1 MKKWL
6 ALFAAMLLPCTALAD
21 EPALVTANG
30 VVESAKVTEITA
42 PYTGVLSPFDWNS
55 GETVLK
61 DELLFSMDTIRVYA
75 PVEGTVSAVFAEPG
89 DLADEVNAQY
99 GMLASMEKK
108 NSFTADCSISGAYN
122 DDDNKIIHMGEMV
135 YIEQSSDTENVGEG
149 RVILVNGD
157 NYVLEIT
164 DGDFDNG
171 DSIKIYRDEKMTSKS
186 CIGTGKA
193 KRGSYVP
200 VYGTGRMIRCAVEEG
215 YKVKKGQLLFEMAS
229 QDADPRLTTPDIAA
243 VHDGALEIA
252 CLSGQQVY
260 KGMVLARIHDLS
272 ALNVVAQVDE
282 IDLDLFSVG
291 DNLKIT
297 FDRYPDEEFAG
308 MVTEISRIGKPRQ
321 NATYYDVTI
330 AVSTGREL
338 LPGMNAT
345 VRLSK

>member
-6 ALFAAMLLPCTALAD
+6 ALFAALLLPCTALAD
-21 EPALVTANG
+21 EAALVTANG

-108 NSFTADCSISGAYN
+108 NNFTADCSISGAYN

-135 YIEQSSDTENVGEG
+135 YIEQTSDTENVGEG

-157 NYVLEIT
+157 NYVVEIT

-193 KRGSYVP
+193 RRGSYVP
-200 VYGTGRMIRCAVEEG
+200 VYGTGRVIRCAVEEG
-215 YKVKKGQLLFEMAS
+215 YKVKKGQLLFEMAY
-229 QDADPRLTTPDIAA
+229 QDADPRLTTPEMTAA
-243 VHDGALEIA
+243 HDGALEIA
-252 CLSGQQVY
+252 CISGQQVY

-282 IDLDLFSVG
+282 MDLDLVAVG
-291 DNLKIT
+291 DNLKVF
-297 FDRYPDEEFAG
+297 FDRYPGEEFAG
-308 MVTEISRIGKPRQ
+308 MVTDISRIGIPRQ

-330 AVSTGREL
+330 AISTGREL